1 MLDRL
6 FGRQA
11 SLDTALA
18 ALARYP
24 FPPDT
29 VPRLQ
34 TYLTTTSPAELS
46 GIRAE
51 DLMARLGLDEQT
63 TLELL
68 ATAVHEGLLD
78 LHWDV
83 YCPACKGNG
92 ATWDSLQQAVQA
104 AACPHCQTSFDVHAD
119 DEIAV
124 RFSLNPRYGQGRFR
138 RQPPPT
144 FRTDASRISGLDLL
158 NVQAFRD
165 LLTQQVLPAH
175 ESLRVSRV
183 AILFTDLRGSTALY
197 AQKGDP
203 RAYRLVRDH
212 FDVLFVAV
220 RAERGGVVKTIGDSV
235 MASFVAPA
243 NALRAALA
251 MQRGISTF
259 NRRNSLTGDDALL
272 LKIGLHAG
280 PCIAVTMNGR
290 LDYFGS
296 AVNIAARVEGLA
308 TGSDVILTDAIRQ
321 DPDAARVVTQITEGG
336 GELISSTA
344 RLRGLAEPVPVY
356 RLTLPG
362 AQFAAQP
369 APVLRAAQPVPAG

>member
-6 FGRQA
+6 FARQV

-18 ALARYP
+18 ALTRYP

-29 VPRLQ
+29 ITRLQ
-34 TYLTTTSPAELS
+34 NYLTSAPPADLS
-46 GIRAE
+46 RIRAE
-51 DLMARLGLDEQT
+51 DLMARIGLDEQT

-83 YCPACKGNG
+83 YCPACQGNG
-92 ATWDSLQQAVQA
+92 ATWDSLQQAVEA
-104 AACPHCQTSFDVHAD
+104 AACPHCQSTFDVHAD

-124 RFSLNPRYGQGRFR
+124 RFSLNPRYGRGRIR

-144 FRTDASRISGLDLL
+144 FRADASRISGLDLL

-165 LLTQQVLPAH
+165 LLTQQVLPSH

-203 RAYRLVRDH
+203 RAYRLVREH
-212 FDVLFVAV
+212 FDVLFTAV
-220 RAERGGVVKTIGDSV
+220 RAERGVVVKTIGDSV

-243 NALRAALA
+243 SALRAALA
-251 MQRGISTF
+251 MQRGLTAF
-259 NRRNSLTGDDALL
+259 NRRNTLTGDEALL
-272 LKIGLHAG
+272 LKLGLHAG

-290 LDYFGS
+290 VDYFGS
-296 AVNIAARVEGLA
+296 AVNIASRVEGLA
-308 TGSDVILTDAIRQ
+308 TGGDVILTDAVRD
-321 DPDAARVVTQITEGG
+321 DPDAAKVLAETTGAG
-336 GELISSTA
+336 GELVSSTA
-344 RLRGLAEPVPVY
+344 RLRGLAEPVAVH
-356 RLTLPG
+356 RLTLP
-362 AQFAAQP
+362 AAQP
-369 APVLRAAQPVPAG
+369 AIQFAAGPLAALPVPVP

>member
-1 MLDRL
+1 MFDRF
-6 FGRQA
+6 FGRRA
-11 SLDTALA
+11 APETALA

-29 VPRLQ
+29 LARLQ
-34 TYLTTTSPAELS
+34 TYLTTASPAELNS
-46 GIRAE
+46 LRAE

-83 YCPACKGNG
+83 YCPACQGNG
-92 ATWDSLQQAVQA
+92 ATWESLQQAVQST
-104 AACPHCQTSFDVHAD
+104 ACPHCRTTFDIHAD

-124 RFSLNPRYGQGRFR
+124 RFSLNARYGQRGFR
-138 RQPPPT
+138 RAPPPT
-144 FRTDASRISGLDLL
+144 FRAAASRISGLDLL

-203 RAYRLVRDH
+203 RAYRLVREH
-212 FDVLFVAV
+212 FDVLFAAV
-220 RAERGGVVKTIGDSV
+220 QADRGVVVKTIGDSV

-251 MQRGISTF
+251 MQRALAAF
-259 NRRNSLTGDDALL
+259 NRRNTLAADEALL
-272 LKIGLHAG
+272 LKLGLHTG

-290 LDYFGS
+290 VDYFGS

-308 TGSDVILTDAIRQ
+308 TGGDVILTDAVRQ
-321 DPDAARVVTQITEGG
+321 DPDAAQIVAQTTAAG

-344 RLRGLAEPVPVY
+344 RLRGLPEPVPVH

-362 AQFAAQP
+362 PQPVAQAAPAAQP
-369 APVLRAAQPVPAG
+369 APLG

>member
-24 FPPDT
+24 FPADT
-29 VPRLQ
+29 IAHLQ
-34 TYLTTTSPAELS
+34 TYLTTTPPADLS

-51 DLMARLGLDEQT
+51 ELMISLGLDEQT

-104 AACPHCQTSFDVHAD
+104 TTCPHCQTAFDIHAD

-124 RFSLNPRYGQGRFR
+124 RFSLNPRYGQGRLR

-144 FRTDASRISGLDLL
+144 FRPDASRVSGLDLL

-165 LLTQQVLPAH
+165 LLTQQVVPAH
-175 ESLRVSRV
+175 ESLRVSRIT
-183 AILFTDLRGSTALY
+183 ILFTDLRGSTALY

-203 RAYRLVRDH
+203 RAYRLVREH
-212 FDVLFVAV
+212 FDVLFAAV
-220 RAERGGVVKTIGDSV
+220 GAERGAVVKTIGDSV

-251 MQRGISTF
+251 MQRGLTTF
-259 NRRNSLTGDDALL
+259 NRRNSLDGDEALL
-272 LKIGLHAG
+272 LKVGLHAG

-290 LDYFGS
+290 PDYFGS

-308 TGSDVILTDAIRQ
+308 TGSDVILTDAVRQ
-321 DPDAARVVTQITEGG
+321 DPDAAGLITQLTADG

-356 RLTLPG
+356 RLTLPR

-369 APVLRAAQPVPAG
+369 APSPRFAQPLAVR

>member
-6 FGRQA
+6 FGRRA
-11 SLDTALA
+11 SPETALA

-24 FPPDT
+24 FPPAT
-29 VPRLQ
+29 LARLQ
-34 TYLTTTSPAELS
+34 TYITTTPPAELTA
-46 GIRAE
+46 IRAE
-51 DLMARLGLDEQT
+51 DLMARLDLDEQT

-83 YCPACKGNG
+83 YCPACQANG
-92 ATWDSLQQAVQA
+92 ASWDTLQQAVQA
-104 AACPHCQTSFDVHAD
+104 AACPHCQTAFDVHAD

-124 RFSLNPRYGQGRFR
+124 RFSLNPRYGRGRFR
-138 RQPPPT
+138 PQPPPGV
-144 FRTDASRISGLDLL
+144 RAAASRISGLDLL

-175 ESLRVSRV
+175 ESLRVGRV

-203 RAYRLVRDH
+203 RAYRLVREH
-212 FDVLFVAV
+212 FDVLFAAV
-220 RAERGGVVKTIGDSV
+220 RAEHGAVVKTIGDSV

-251 MQRGISTF
+251 MQRGIAAF
-259 NRRNSLTGDDALL
+259 NRRNALAPDEALL
-272 LKIGLHAG
+272 LKLGLHAG

-290 LDYFGS
+290 VDYFGS

-308 TGSDVILTDAIRQ
+308 TGGDIILTDAVYA
-321 DPDAARVVTQITEGG
+321 DPDAARVLAQTSTAGG
-336 GELISSTA
+336 ALISSTA
-344 RLRGLAEPVPVY
+344 RLRGLPDPILVH
-356 RLTLPG
+356 RLTLPD
-362 AQFAAQP
+362 ALPAAQP
-369 APVLRAAQPVPAG
+369 ATAPTTQPAAVR

>member
-1 MLDRL
+1 MFTRL
-6 FGRQA
+6 FARQV
-11 SLDTALA
+11 SLEAALT

-29 VPRLQ
+29 INRLQ
-34 TYLTTTSPAELS
+34 AYLAAANPADLTRM
-46 GIRAE
+46 RAE
-51 DLMARLGLDEQT
+51 DLMERLGLDEQT

-83 YCPACKGNG
+83 YCPACNGNG
-92 ATWDSLQQAVQA
+92 ATWDTLQQAVQA
-104 AACPHCQTSFDVHAD
+104 ATCPHCQTHFDVHAD

-124 RFSLNPRYGQGRFR
+124 RFSLNPRYGKGRIR
-138 RQPPPT
+138 RGPPPT

-203 RAYRLVRDH
+203 RAYRLVREH
-212 FDVLFVAV
+212 FDVLFAAV
-220 RAERGGVVKTIGDSV
+220 RAERGVVVKTIGDSV

-251 MQRGISTF
+251 MQRGISAF
-259 NRRNSLTGDDALL
+259 NRRNTLDDDEALL
-272 LKIGLHAG
+272 LKLGIHAG

-290 LDYFGS
+290 VDYFGS
-296 AVNIAARVEGLA
+296 AVNIASRVEGLA
-308 TGSDVILTDAIRQ
+308 TGGDMILTDAVRE
-321 DPDAARVVTQITEGG
+321 DADAARVIAQTTDAG

-344 RLRGLAEPVPVY
+344 RLRGLAEPISVH
-356 RLTLPG
+356 RLTLP
-362 AQFAAQP
+362 AATPAIQFAP
-369 APVLRAAQPVPAG
+369 RPRAALPVPVR